1 MLESFAVQVVLTVSS
16 AGAGMGIG
24 KQVSKSEKTC
34 LWGRP
39 DFAPNVGS
47 LHSFGALC
55 LCIGFGTHSVKGGR
69 SPKRHLG
76 IWV

>member
-34 LWGRP
+34 LCTYLDLFTPMAVKRCASPVTTDQLEGSTLISMGLQP
-39 DFAPNVGS
+39 LANV
-47 LHSFGALC
+47 
-55 LCIGFGTHSVKGGR
+55 
-69 SPKRHLG
+69 
-76 IWV
+76 

>member
-34 LWGRP
+34 LCSQE
-39 DFAPNVGS
+39 APRNLGLREDRLACLGVAPGPVVAQPL
-47 LHSFGALC
+47 LH
-55 LCIGFGTHSVKGGR
+55 
-69 SPKRHLG
+69 
-76 IWV
+76 